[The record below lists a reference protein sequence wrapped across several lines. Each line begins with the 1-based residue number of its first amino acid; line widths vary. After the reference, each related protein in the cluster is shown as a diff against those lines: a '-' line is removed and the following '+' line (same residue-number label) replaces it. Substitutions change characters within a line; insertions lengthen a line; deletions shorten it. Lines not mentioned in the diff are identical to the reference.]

1 MKAEELRARLLELGA
16 DIPLPTLRRWASDNE
31 GLIPKPL
38 QYYKPLERGV
48 GRPKKDKG
56 KESEAHPG
64 RFSYWTQ
71 ESLEAA
77 AAVWSIRYLS
87 RSFDSS
93 EEDGMILVRETSQKD
108 VTKNAII
115 RAQQMASSL
124 HTLLY
129 TDCKQAANRFRAYLW
144 PTGFVPDEDEQPRI
158 ATFGEDRLYALIL
171 LCIQACEKVRH
182 HLELNT
188 PINIIYDWVI
198 REDGSSAWNGMRIQR
213 TYGYSNKI
221 SLSITHLT
229 PCENGYSKDYGFP
242 LLKEYMRDGFVDNFW
257 LSGAQLCEEFSQF
270 PYYRVRKEVYEDQK
284 FIDYWDD
291 DPYGWAD
298 LAAELPDEYF

>member
-1 MKAEELRARLLELGA
+1 MKDEELQKRLLELSA
-16 DIPLPTLRRWASDNE
+16 DVPLSTLRRWASDEE
-31 GLIPKPL
+31 GIIPKPV
-38 QYYKPLERGV
+38 QYYKPLKRGL
-48 GRPKKDKG
+48 GRPKRERG
-56 KESEAHPG
+56 KEPEAHPG

-87 RSFDSS
+87 RPVDWS
-93 EEDGMILVRETSQKD
+93 EDEMILVRETPQKD

-129 TDCKQAANRFRAYLW
+129 TDCKEAANRFRAYLW
-144 PTGFVPDEDEQPRI
+144 PTGFVPEEDEQPRI
-158 ATFGEDRLYALIL
+158 ATFSEDRLYALML

-182 HLELNT
+182 HIALDT
-188 PINIIYDWVI
+188 PVSITYEWVI
-198 REDGSSAWNGMRIQR
+198 REDGSSGWKGMQIKRTHAW
-213 TYGYSNKI
+213 TNKI
-221 SLSITHLT
+221 SLAITHLT

-242 LLKEYMRDGFVDNFW
+242 LTKEYMRDGFIDSFS
-257 LSGAQLCEEFSQF
+257 LSGDQLREVFSQP
-270 PYYRVRKEVYEDQK
+270 PYFRVRKEVYEDQK
-284 FIDYWDD
+284 LIDYWDN

-298 LAAELPDEYF
+298 FAAEYPDEFFE